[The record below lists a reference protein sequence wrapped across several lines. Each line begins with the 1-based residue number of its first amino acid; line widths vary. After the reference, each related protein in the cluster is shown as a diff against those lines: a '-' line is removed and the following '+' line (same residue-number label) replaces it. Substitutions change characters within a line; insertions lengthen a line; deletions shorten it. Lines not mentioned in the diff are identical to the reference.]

1 MAPPLSEDD
10 SYCDG
15 QRAWLFKYVHSEV
28 DARLP
33 QRFGVPTF
41 SQVVRLFFGRPAQS
55 ALVIIFAR
63 VSVTYVDRAV

>member
-10 SYCDG
+10 SQWDG
-15 QRAWLFKYVHSEV
+15 QGAWLFEYIYSEV

-33 QRFGVPTF
+33 QRLGVPTF
-41 SQVVRLFFGRPAQS
+41 SQVVHLFFGRPAQS
-55 ALVIIFAR
+55 AFVVIFAG